1 MRLSLKKIKEKGN
14 RKSGRFSVQ
23 KSEEYKT
30 RVSLQCQRKDIEGK
44 ERLCVYVYVDNV
56 KFKKFLP
63 QSVSNGG

>member
-44 ERLCVYVYVDNV
+44 ERLCMYVDNV